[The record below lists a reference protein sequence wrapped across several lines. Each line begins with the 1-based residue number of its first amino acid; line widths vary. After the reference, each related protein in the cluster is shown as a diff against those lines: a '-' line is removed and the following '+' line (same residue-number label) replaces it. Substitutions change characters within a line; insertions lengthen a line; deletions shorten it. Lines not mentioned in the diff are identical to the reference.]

1 MILAAWRRVVAMTI
15 KELWA
20 LLRDPRARVTLIAP
34 PILQLALFG
43 FAATLEVKNIDL
55 GVYDRDRGG
64 YSQEL
69 IERLAG
75 SPNVKRIVSLQLAA
89 RTCATRSTTARSS
102 AVLSLDE
109 HFSRDIA
116 AGRPATVQAVYDG
129 RRSNAAQIVNGYIGQ
144 IVGGF
149 GAELKSAPTA
159 GTGDGAW
166 TAVINW
172 FNPNLDYMWFTMP
185 SLIVTLAAL
194 SVLSVTGQSIA
205 RERELGTFDQLMV
218 SPLRTW
224 EILAGKTIPA
234 VLLGAFNA
242 TVFLVLIPLLFHVP
256 FRGSVILFYV
266 ALFCYLFA
274 LVGVGLFISILSRTQ
289 QQAFL
294 GMFLAM
300 VPLILLSGFTSPV
313 DNMPTWLQVVAEVDP
328 LKHFIIIVEGLFL
341 KGMGRRRRLR
351 QPLAARRHSGRDA
364 DRLGALLPRADGVT
378 HASRHRSSRRWSV
391 FHW

>member
-1 MILAAWRRVVAMTI
+1 MTSARWRRVVAMTI

-20 LLRDPRARVTLIAP
+20 ILRDPRGRLTLIAP

-55 GVYDRDRGG
+55 GVYNRDRGG
-64 YSQEL
+64 YAQEL
-69 IERLAG
+69 IQRLAG
-75 SPNVKRIVSLQLAA
+75 SPNVKRIVPLESPKEVQDA
-89 RTCATRSTTARSS
+89 
-102 AVLSLDE
+102 LDNGKVIGVVSFDE
-109 HFSRDIA
+109 RFSRDIA

-129 RRSNAAQIVNGYIGQ
+129 RRSNAAQIVNGYVGQ

-149 GAELKSAPTA
+149 GAELKSSAA
-159 GTGDGAW
+159 AQSGGGGG

-194 SVLSVTGQSIA
+194 SVLSVTGQSVA

-218 SPLRTW
+218 SPMRTW
-224 EILAGKTIPA
+224 EILTGKIIPA

-242 TVFLVLIPLLFHVP
+242 TVFLVLIPLAFHVP
-256 FRGSVILFYV
+256 FRGSVLLFY
-266 ALFCYLFA
+266 ASLFCYLFA

-294 GMFLAM
+294 GMFLA
-300 VPLILLSGFTSPV
+300 VIPLILLSGFTSPV
-313 DNMPTWLQVVAEVDP
+313 ENMPSWLQLVAEVDP

-341 KGMGRRRRLR
+341 KGMGAGDVFANLW
-351 QPLAARRHSGRDA
+351 PLVIIAVVTLTGAA
-364 DRLGALLPRADGVT
+364 LFFRA
-378 HASRHRSSRRWSV
+378 RME
-391 FHW
+391 

>member
-1 MILAAWRRVVAMTI
+1 MTLAAWRRVVAMTI

-20 LLRDPRARVTLIAP
+20 LLRDPRGRLTLIAP

-43 FAATLEVKNIDL
+43 FAATLEVKDIDL
-55 GVYDRDRGG
+55 GVYDRDGGG

-69 IERLAG
+69 IQRLAG
-75 SPNVKRIVSLQLAA
+75 SPNVKRIVPL
-89 RTCATRSTTARSS
+89 SS
-102 AVLSLDE
+102 PEEVKDALDNGKVIGVLNIDE
-109 HFSRDIA
+109 RFSRDIA
-116 AGRPATVQAVYDG
+116 AGRLATVQAVYDG
-129 RRSNAAQIVNGYIGQ
+129 RRSNAAQIVNGYVGQ

-149 GAELKSAPTA
+149 GAELRSAPATRSGGGE
-159 GTGDGAW
+159 GTEI
-166 TAVINW
+166 INW
-172 FNPNLDYMWFTMP
+172 FNPDLNYMWFTMP

-224 EILAGKTIPA
+224 EILTGKIIPA
-234 VLLGAFNA
+234 ILLGAFNA
-242 TVFLVLIPLLFHVP
+242 TIFLILIPLLFHVP
-256 FRGSVILFYV
+256 FRGSVILFYL

-274 LVGVGLFISILSRTQ
+274 LVGVGLFISIVSRTQ

-294 GMFLAM
+294 GMFLST

-313 DNMPTWLQVVAEVDP
+313 DNMPSWLQVVAQVDP

-341 KGMGRRRRLR
+341 KGMGAGDVFANLW
-351 QPLAARRHSGRDA
+351 PLVVIASVTLTGSALFFRARME
-364 DRLGALLPRADGVT
+364 
-378 HASRHRSSRRWSV
+378 
-391 FHW
+391 

>member
-1 MILAAWRRVVAMTI
+1 MTSAAWRRVVAMTI

-20 LLRDPRARVTLIAP
+20 LLRDPRARITLIAP
-34 PILQLALFG
+34 PILQLTLFG

-64 YSQEL
+64 YAQEL
-69 IERLAG
+69 IQRLAA
-75 SPNVKRIVSLQLAA
+75 SPNVKRIVPLGSTKAVRDALDNA
-89 RTCATRSTTARSS
+89 R
-102 AVLSLDE
+102 VIGVISLDE
-109 HFSRDIA
+109 RFSRDVT

-129 RRSNAAQIVNGYIGQ
+129 RRSNAAQIVNGYVGQ
-144 IVGGF
+144 IVGGL
-149 GAELKSAPTA
+149 GAELKASTAAGVA
-159 GTGDGAW
+159 GT

-218 SPLRTW
+218 SPMRTW
-224 EILAGKTIPA
+224 EILTGKIIPA

-242 TVFLVLIPLLFHVP
+242 TLFLVLIPLVFHVP
-256 FRGSVILFYV
+256 FRGSVMLFYV
-266 ALFCYLFA
+266 ALFYYLIA

-294 GMFLAM
+294 GMFLSV

-313 DNMPTWLQVVAEVDP
+313 ENMPPWLQVVAEIDP
-328 LKHFIIIVEGLFL
+328 LKHFLIIVEGLFL
-341 KGMGRRRRLR
+341 KGIGASDVFANLW
-351 QPLAARRHSGRDA
+351 PLVVIA
-364 DRLGALLPRADGVT
+364 GVT
-378 HASRHRSSRRWSV
+378 LTGSALFFRARMD
-391 FHW
+391 

>member
-1 MILAAWRRVVAMTI
+1 MILATWRRVAAMTI

-55 GVYDRDRGG
+55 GIYNRDRGG
-64 YSQEL
+64 YGQAL

-75 SPNVKRIVSLQLAA
+75 SPNVKRIVPLESPQAVRDALDNGQVIG
-89 RTCATRSTTARSS
+89 
-102 AVLSLDE
+102 VLSLDE
-109 HFSRDIA
+109 RFSRDIA
-116 AGRPATVQAVYDG
+116 AGRPASVQAVYDG
-129 RRSNAAQIVNGYIGQ
+129 RRSNAAQIVNGYINQ

-159 GTGDGAW
+159 ETDDGAG
-166 TAVINW
+166 TSVVNW

-234 VLLGAFNA
+234 LLLGAFNA

-256 FRGSVILFYV
+256 FRGSVMLFYV

-274 LVGVGLFISILSRTQ
+274 LVGVGLFISIISRTQ

-328 LKHFIIIVEGLFL
+328 LKHFVVIVEGLFL
-341 KGMGRRRRLR
+341 KGMGRADVIANLW
-351 QPLAARRHSGRDA
+351 PLLVIA
-364 DRLGALLPRADGVT
+364 GVT
-378 HASRHRSSRRWSV
+378 LTGSALFFRARKE
-391 FHW
+391 